1 MENLTINLQKLRK
14 SESINI
20 QPFFEKMEYIHKNHK
35 DYLID
40 QEKNLNYFVQGNK
53 PFMAIPKMSNAAFE
67 ILPNAMNQT
76 TESLNIPR
84 MFSDRLLK
92 DKPDL
97 WQHLLNNLSADSEKP
112 RLIRTIDQS
121 SRAVLSNRFKTIDNY
136 GIFFE
141 SLKAIQDFKPEFYG
155 ASLTYDNMYL
165 RAGFPTVQAEIKKD
179 DIVEAGIFIKNSE
192 TGNGRFEAS
201 LYINRLFCLNGMISK
216 DNSLSRTHLGKRR
229 EFDASQQVIEAEA
242 RLIKEEVKDILVKA
256 LNPAAFDRTV
266 KALREST
273 EIKID
278 KPIEEIN
285 NLGIAFEMS
294 EIEQKNLLSAFV
306 QNKDYTVFGEI
317 QAVTQ
322 IAKECSPDRRTILE
336 GMANDLLKFG

>member
-1 MENLTINLQKLRK
+1 
-14 SESINI
+14 
-20 QPFFEKMEYIHKNHK
+20 
-35 DYLID
+35 
-40 QEKNLNYFVQGNK
+40 
-53 PFMAIPKMSNAAFE
+53 
-67 ILPNAMNQT
+67 
-76 TESLNIPR
+76 
-84 MFSDRLLK
+84 
-92 DKPDL
+92 
-97 WQHLLNNLSADSEKP
+97 
-112 RLIRTIDQS
+112 LIRTIDNS

-165 RAGFPTVQAEIKKD
+165 RAGFPTIQAEIKKD

-201 LYINRLFCLNGMISK
+201 LYINRLYCLNGMITK
-216 DNSLSRTHLGKRR
+216 DNSLSKTHLGKRR

-273 EIKID
+273 EIIIN
-278 KPIEEIN
+278 KPVEEIQ

-294 EIEQKNLLSAFV
+294 EGEQKNLLSAFI
-306 QNKDYTVFGEI
+306 QSKDYTVYGEI
-317 QAVTQ
+317 NAITQ
-322 IAKECSPDRRTILE
+322 ISKDCSPDRRTTLE
-336 GMANDLLKFG
+336 GMANELLTFG